1 MLWAIFSYHIMHT
14 RTPGGV
20 FKPCNISTP
29 LLQPSA
35 PPSPCCLIVSIHV
48 RQLYL
53 KPSPPPNLQ
62 GVRLPLPLCSDS
74 ALEMF
79 ICTSLSL
86 SLCCFRVT
94 GLSSFVVVAVNFV
107 VLVICRSAKLEFCT
121 VPRTQEF
128 KKKKKKG
135 KEGSSKDKMKW

>member
-1 MLWAIFSYHIMHT
+1 MHP

-20 FKPCNISTP
+20 FKLCNISTP

-35 PPSPCCLIVSIHV
+35 PPSPCCLIVSIHL
-48 RQLYL
+48 RQLYP

-79 ICTSLSL
+79 ICTSLPLSL

-121 VPRTQEF
+121 VPRTREF
-128 KKKKKKG
+128 FFLKKG
-135 KEGSSKDKMKW
+135 KEGSSKDNEMIDVDQD